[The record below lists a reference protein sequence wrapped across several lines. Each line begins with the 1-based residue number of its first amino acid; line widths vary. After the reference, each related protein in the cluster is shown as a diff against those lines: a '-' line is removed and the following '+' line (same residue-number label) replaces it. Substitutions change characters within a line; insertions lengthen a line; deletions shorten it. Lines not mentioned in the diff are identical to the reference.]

1 MLTLST
7 LYLGVKWLQIK
18 LKRLKILIL
27 NQYNVFWSAFNTDLI
42 AFTQGVAGS
51 SPVRTARSLDNI
63 MISRLFLF

>member
-7 LYLGVKWLQIK
+7 LYLDVKWLQIK

-42 AFTQGVAGS
+42 DFTQGGAGS